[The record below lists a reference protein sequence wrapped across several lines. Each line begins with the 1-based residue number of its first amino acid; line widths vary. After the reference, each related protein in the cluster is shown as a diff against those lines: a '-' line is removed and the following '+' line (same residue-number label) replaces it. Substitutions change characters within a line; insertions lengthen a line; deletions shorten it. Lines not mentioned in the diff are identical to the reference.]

1 MNVLTVN
8 LPIKSIGVPGEEP
21 GVVEEG
27 MSNKSP
33 VGVLVV
39 KIAVMFLML
48 IGVAEEGVSKI
59 FPVKVMVT
67 KVRGISLVSVGE
79 GVSKRFSV
87 IGVT

>member
-1 MNVLTVN
+1 
-8 LPIKSIGVPGEEP
+8 
-21 GVVEEG
+21 

-79 GVSKRFSV
+79 GGSKRFSV